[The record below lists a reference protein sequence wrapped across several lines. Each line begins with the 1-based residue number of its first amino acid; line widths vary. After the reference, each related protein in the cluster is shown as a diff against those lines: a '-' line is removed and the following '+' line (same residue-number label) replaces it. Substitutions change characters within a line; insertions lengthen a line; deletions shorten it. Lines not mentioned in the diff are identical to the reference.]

1 MEVILIRHT
10 SVDVP
15 PGVCYGQTDVPLKP
29 TFEAEAAVTAENLKA
44 YLPFD
49 HVYTSPLTRCVRLA
63 TYCGYP
69 DAERDKRIMEI
80 NFGDWEMKPFEQNED
95 PRLQEWYAD
104 YMNVAATGGESFAMQ
119 YRRVGQF
126 LDELRKKPYT
136 RVAIFAH
143 VGVLQQRIYAAQ
155 VVPIPSRVTVFL
167 FGRGAMAAAEEDGG
181 EGVLNEQV
189 ALFVEGLFIQ
199 QIVVERVGEQ
209 FEIAGSLEVVELRNT
224 IQRGLVEPVL
234 AGG

>member
-15 PGVCYGQTDVPLKP
+15 PGMCYGQTDVPLKP
-29 TFEAEAAVTAENLKA
+29 TFETEAAVTAENLKA

-104 YMNVAATGGESFAMQ
+104 YMNVAATGGESFTMQ
-119 YRRVGQF
+119 YRRVSQF
-126 LDELRKKPYT
+126 LDELKKKPYT
-136 RVAIFAH
+136 RV
-143 VGVLQQRIYAAQ
+143 
-155 VVPIPSRVTVFL
+155 PSSH
-167 FGRGAMAAAEEDGG
+167 MAAYSSA
-181 EGVLNEQV
+181 
-189 ALFVEGLFIQ
+189 
-199 QIVVERVGEQ
+199 
-209 FEIAGSLEVVELRNT
+209 RNSMPESSKPKKPST
-224 IQRGLVEPVL
+224 H
-234 AGG
+234 

>member
-15 PGVCYGQTDVPLKP
+15 PGMCYGQTDVPLKP

-80 NFGDWEMKPFEQNED
+80 NFG
-95 PRLQEWYAD
+95 
-104 YMNVAATGGESFAMQ
+104 ESPGNTSSQ
-119 YRRVGQF
+119 IRRPPPESYG
-126 LDELRKKPYT
+126 RS
-136 RVAIFAH
+136 
-143 VGVLQQRIYAAQ
+143 GAQ
-155 VVPIPSRVTVFL
+155 VR
-167 FGRGAMAAAEEDGG
+167 
-181 EGVLNEQV
+181 
-189 ALFVEGLFIQ
+189 
-199 QIVVERVGEQ
+199 
-209 FEIAGSLEVVELRNT
+209 LR
-224 IQRGLVEPVL
+224 PW
-234 AGG
+234 